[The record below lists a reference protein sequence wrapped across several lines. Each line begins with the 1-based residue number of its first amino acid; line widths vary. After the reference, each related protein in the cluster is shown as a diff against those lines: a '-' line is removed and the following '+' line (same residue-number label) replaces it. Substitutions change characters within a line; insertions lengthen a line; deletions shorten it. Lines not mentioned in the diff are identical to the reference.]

1 MALSALEKIQEI
13 QARAE
18 QEIKELRQQ
27 AISEVV
33 RKLSEAKALVK
44 EYEAQ
49 YTQLT
54 GKNLK
59 GESVESSAS
68 PSAKAP
74 RALKADV
81 TSEQELLGLLQA
93 APGKR
98 LNRKGIN
105 DAGYNLKSALGV
117 AKSAPKVFGFAQ
129 NGPQG
134 EVWLK

>member
-1 MALSALEKIQEI
+1 MALTALEKIQEI
-13 QARAE
+13 QALAD
-18 QEIKELRQQ
+18 QEIKDLRQQ
-27 AISEVV
+27 AVSEVV
-33 RKLSEAKALVK
+33 RRLSEAKALVK
-44 EYEAQ
+44 ELEAQ

-59 GESVESSAS
+59 GETVESSRARSVKDSLSS
-68 PSAKAP
+68 P
-74 RALKADV
+74 
-81 TSEQELLGLLQA
+81 QELTAILQG

-105 DAGYNLKSALGV
+105 DAGFSLKSALTL
-117 AKSAPKVFGFAQ
+117 AKASPNLFGWEQ

>member
-44 EYEAQ
+44 EYETQ

-54 GKNLK
+54 GKNLR
-59 GESVESSAS
+59 GESVESSS

-74 RALKADV
+74 RAAKADV
-81 TSEQELLGLLQA
+81 TSEQELLGLLEA

-105 DAGYNLKSALGV
+105 DAGYNLKSALGI

>member
-13 QARAE
+13 QARAD

-33 RKLSEAKALVK
+33 RKLSDAKSLVK
-44 EYEAQ
+44 ELEAQ

-59 GESVESSAS
+59 GEAVESA
-68 PSAKAP
+68 PKAA
-74 RALKADV
+74 RAAKADV
-81 TSEQELLGLLQA
+81 SSDQELASLLQS
-93 APGKR
+93 APNKR

-105 DAGYNLKSALGV
+105 DAGFNLKSALV
-117 AKSAPKVFGFAQ
+117 IAKASPKTFGFAQ

>member
-1 MALSALEKIQEI
+1 MGLTALEKIQEI
-13 QARAE
+13 QAKAD

-33 RKLSEAKALVK
+33 RRLSDAKALVK
-44 EYEAQ
+44 ELEAQ

-54 GKNLK
+54 GKNLR
-59 GESVESSAS
+59 GETVESSKVKS
-68 PSAKAP
+68 SKAEIS
-74 RALKADV
+74 
-81 TSEQELLGLLQA
+81 SEQELVGLLQA

-105 DAGYNLKSALGV
+105 DAGFSLKSALTV
-117 AKSAPKVFGFAQ
+117 AKAAPKVFAFEQ

-134 EVWLK
+134 EIWLK

>member
-44 EYEAQ
+44 EYETQ

-54 GKNLK
+54 GKNLR
-59 GESVESSAS
+59 GESVESSS
-68 PSAKAP
+68 SSAKAP
-74 RALKADV
+74 RAAKADV

-105 DAGYNLKSALGV
+105 DAGYNLKSALGI

>member
-1 MALSALEKIQEI
+1 MALTALEKIQEI

-18 QEIKELRQQ
+18 QEIRELRQQ

-33 RKLSEAKALVK
+33 RRLSEAKALVK
-44 EYEAQ
+44 DLEAQ

-59 GESVESSAS
+59 GETVDA
-68 PSAKAP
+68 PKAGRAAKA
-74 RALKADV
+74 DI
-81 TSEQELLGLLQA
+81 SGEQELVALLEK
-93 APGKR
+93 APDKR

-105 DAGYNLKSALGV
+105 DAGFNLKSALAV
-117 AKSAPKVFGFAQ
+117 AKASPKVFGFAQ

>member
-1 MALSALEKIQEI
+1 MALTALEKIQEI
-13 QARAE
+13 QARAD

-44 EYEAQ
+44 ELEAQ

-59 GESVESSAS
+59 GESVEA
-68 PSAKAP
+68 PKATRSAKA
-74 RALKADV
+74 DIS
-81 TSEQELLGLLQA
+81 SEQDLVELLQA

-105 DAGYNLKSALGV
+105 EAGFSLKSALSV
-117 AKSAPKVFGFAQ
+117 AKASPKVFGFAQ

>member
-1 MALSALEKIQEI
+1 MALTALEKIQEI
-13 QARAE
+13 QARAD
-18 QEIKELRQQ
+18 QEIRELRQQ

-44 EYEAQ
+44 ELEAQ

-59 GESVESSAS
+59 GESVESARPARS
-68 PSAKAP
+68 PKAE
-74 RALKADV
+74 L
-81 TSEQELLGLLQA
+81 TSEKELVELLET
-93 APGKR
+93 APEKR

-105 DAGYNLKSALGV
+105 EAGFSLKSALNI
-117 AKSAPKVFGFAQ
+117 AKASPKVFGFAQ

>member
-1 MALSALEKIQEI
+1 MGLTALEKIQEI
-13 QARAE
+13 QARAD

-33 RKLSEAKALVK
+33 RRLSEAKALVQ
-44 EYEAQ
+44 ELEAQ
-49 YTQLT
+49 YTSLT

-59 GESVESSAS
+59 GETVEA
-68 PSAKAP
+68 PKAKSAKAEI
-74 RALKADV
+74 
-81 TSEQELLGLLQA
+81 TSEQALTALLQGA
-93 APGKR
+93 SGKR

-105 DAGYNLKSALGV
+105 DAGFSLKSALTV
-117 AKSAPKVFGFAQ
+117 AKSAPKVFGFEQ

>member
-1 MALSALEKIQEI
+1 MALTALEKIQEI
-13 QARAE
+13 QARAD

-44 EYEAQ
+44 DLEAQ

-59 GESVESSAS
+59 GESVEATPKSARTS
-68 PSAKAP
+68 
-74 RALKADV
+74 KADV
-81 TSEQELLGLLQA
+81 SSEKDLLELLEK

-105 DAGYNLKSALGV
+105 DAGFSLKSALGV
-117 AKSAPKVFGFAQ
+117 AKASPKIFGFAQ

>member
-1 MALSALEKIQEI
+1 MALTALEKIQEI

-33 RKLSEAKALVK
+33 RKLAEAKALVK
-44 EYEAQ
+44 ELEAQ

-59 GESVESSAS
+59 GESVDASRPARSSK
-68 PSAKAP
+68 P
-74 RALKADV
+74 DIG
-81 TSEQELLGLLQA
+81 SERELIELLQK

-105 DAGYNLKSALGV
+105 DAGYNLKSALAI
-117 AKSAPKVFGFAQ
+117 AKASPKTFGFSQ

>member
-1 MALSALEKIQEI
+1 MGLTALEKIQEI
-13 QARAE
+13 QAKAD
-18 QEIKELRQQ
+18 QEIRELRQQ

-33 RKLSEAKALVK
+33 RRLSEAKALVK
-44 EYEAQ
+44 ELENQ

-59 GESVESSAS
+59 GETVEA
-68 PSAKAP
+68 AKP
-74 RALKADV
+74 KSNKAEI
-81 TSEQELLGLLQA
+81 SNEQELAGLLQA
-93 APGKR
+93 ASGKR

-105 DAGYNLKSALGV
+105 DAGFSLKSALTI
-117 AKSAPKVFGFAQ
+117 AKASPKVFGWEQ

>member
-44 EYEAQ
+44 EYETQ

-59 GESVESSAS
+59 GEAVEASASSA
-68 PSAKAP
+68 KTP
-74 RALKADV
+74 RAAKADV

-105 DAGYNLKSALGV
+105 DAGFNLKSALGI

>member
-27 AISEVV
+27 AISEIV

-59 GESVESSAS
+59 GESVDS
-68 PSAKAP
+68 PSSAKAP
-74 RALKADV
+74 RAAKADIS
-81 TSEQELLGLLQA
+81 SEQELASLLLS

-105 DAGYNLKSALGV
+105 DAGFNLKSALGV
-117 AKSAPKVFGFAQ
+117 AKASPKLFGFAQ